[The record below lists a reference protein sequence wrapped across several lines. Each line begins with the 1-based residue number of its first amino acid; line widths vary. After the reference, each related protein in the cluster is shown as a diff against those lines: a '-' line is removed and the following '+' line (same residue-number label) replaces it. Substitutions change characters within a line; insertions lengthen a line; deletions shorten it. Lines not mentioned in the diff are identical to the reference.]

1 MADIAA
7 RVADAKGW
15 RDQRDAIVRAALT
28 ELAQHGASLDF
39 LSVSRAL
46 GAAFGEAARQR
57 ATVFGCDQAW
67 GLLSR
72 HQAMM
77 EAP

>member
-7 RVADAKGW
+7 QVDDARNW
-15 RDQRDAIVRAALT
+15 QESRDAIVRAALT

-39 LSVSRAL
+39 VSVSRAL

-57 ATVFGCDQAW
+57 AEVCGCDGVWTALAIQQ
-67 GLLSR
+67 SR
-72 HQAMM
+72 M

>member
-7 RVADAKGW
+7 QVDDARNW
-15 RDQRDAIVRAALT
+15 QENRDAIVRAALT

-39 LSVSRAL
+39 VSVSRAL

-72 HQAMM
+72 HQSMM